1 MNIIYAIRI
10 EVDPADE
17 HTWDEWYT
25 RHHMPELLAE
35 PGFVRAT
42 KYKVDTTMGEWSQ
55 YLVLYELDSREAL
68 DAYLNGEAMIR
79 LRADHYSRFGPSTR
93 LKRMILTP
101 AAAVEKPAAD
111 G

>member
-1 MNIIYAIRI
+1 MNIIYAIRL
-10 EVDPADE
+10 EVDPAVE
-17 HTWDEWYT
+17 QMWDEWYT

-55 YLVLYELDSREAL
+55 YLVLYELDSRELL
-68 DAYLNGEAMIR
+68 DAYLNGEAVIR

-101 AAAVEKPAAD
+101 VAAVEKPVAD